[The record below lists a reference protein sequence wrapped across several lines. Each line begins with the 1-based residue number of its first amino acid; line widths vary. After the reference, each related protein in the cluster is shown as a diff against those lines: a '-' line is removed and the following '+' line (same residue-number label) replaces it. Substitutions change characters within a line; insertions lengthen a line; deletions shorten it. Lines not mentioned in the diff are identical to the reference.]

1 MYPDDPL
8 QPGPIYFLVQR
19 RCGLFGVH
27 AEGLSSQVNYLIDE
41 AASTGKGAN
50 CVISYLHH
58 YLTQFGLGE
67 KEMHLPADNC
77 VGQNKNSFMMQ
88 YLAWRV
94 LSGLHTT
101 ISIHFMLA
109 GHTKFAPDWCFGL
122 IKRRLRRTRVSCMS
136 DIAEL
141 VDASS
146 TANRSQ
152 LVSDEAGN
160 VLVPTFDWSTFLST
174 GFKKVKGIKEMQ
186 HFSFAADRPGVVL
199 MRKEWE
205 GPTTELVL
213 KQGDLPVGMPER
225 IEPAGLTRDRQAYLF
240 RHIRPFVDEDKRDLV
255 CPEPAAIRP
264 RSPSPTPSSRSSSS
278 SHSDSSSAPVVK
290 RARGSGRGA
299 TGGPQ
304 QARGGG
310 RGRGSRG
317 RGSRGGGR
325 GNRGR

>member
-67 KEMHLPADNC
+67 KDMHLHADNC

-109 GHTKFAPDWCFGL
+109 
-122 IKRRLRRTRVSCMS
+122 CMS

-160 VLVPTFDWSTFLST
+160 VLVPTFDWSTFLSG

-199 MRKEWE
+199 MKKEWE

-225 IEPAGLTRDRQAYLF
+225 IEPAGLTRDRQSYLF

-278 SHSDSSSAPVVK
+278 SHSDTSSAPVVK

-317 RGSRGGGR
+317 GGR
-325 GNRGR
+325 GKRGR

>member
-1 MYPDDPL
+1 MPL
-8 QPGPIYFLVQR
+8 HV
-19 RCGLFGVH
+19 
-27 AEGLSSQVNYLIDE
+27 
-41 AASTGKGAN
+41 
-50 CVISYLHH
+50 
-58 YLTQFGLGE
+58 
-67 KEMHLPADNC
+67 DNC

-160 VLVPTFDWSTFLST
+160 VLVRTFDWSTFLSG

-199 MRKEWE
+199 MKKEWE

-255 CPEPAAIRP
+255 CPEPVAIRT

-278 SHSDSSSAPVVK
+278 SHSDTSSAPVVK

-317 RGSRGGGR
+317 GGR
-325 GNRGR
+325 GKRGR